1 MPSIEDAKGGIHY
14 RSMRTGKA
22 VIPNKLVDEMYA
34 GKFLRAQWPGSPNP
48 VCSAADGYSDP
59 TGGTGDI
66 NIGHFAGLMPA
77 PFAYRVNGAFTVVAP
92 IYQAAGAGLLAN
104 IEDGTIGDGVE
115 YVFGADH
122 GAAPDANNPLGQT
135 VGVDPATFIRLKAV
149 IETVEGQDHLAVGF
163 RKAEAY
169 QADIEDYD
177 AMAVLDVMSGDIN
190 VGLIET
196 GEVTTFIDTG
206 LDWADGEEHEFE
218 VHVLGSIVKAFVD
231 GAQVFNR
238 QHFADA
244 EEVVPMI
251 YSFQGLATSSDVLW
265 KELEVGQ
272 LWLKD
277 GDPNYR

>member
-1 MPSIEDAKGGIHY
+1 MG
-14 RSMRTGKA
+14 TGKA
-22 VIPNKLVDEMYA
+22 IIPNKFVDACYE
-34 GKFLRAQWPGSPNP
+34 GKYLRAQWPGAPAPPCN
-48 VCSAADGYSDP
+48 AGDGYSDP
-59 TGGTGDI
+59 TGTTGDV
-66 NIGHFAGLMPA
+66 NVGHFPGLFPV
-77 PFAYRVNGAFTVVAP
+77 PFAYRVNGAFTAVAP
-92 IYQAAGAGLLAN
+92 IYQAAGAGLLGN

-122 GAAPDANNPLGQT
+122 DGAPDANNPLGQT
-135 VGVDPATFIRLKAV
+135 VGSDNGTFIRLKTV
-149 IETVEGQDHLAVGF
+149 IETVDGQDHLAVGF

-190 VGLIET
+190 VGLIVS
-196 GEVTTFIDTG
+196 GEATDFIDTG

-218 VHVLGSIVKAFVD
+218 VHVLGNVVNAFVD

-238 QHFADA
+238 QHFLDA
-244 EEVVPMI
+244 EELVPMI

-272 LWLKD
+272 LWLK
-277 GDPNYR
+277 GEDPNFR